1 MVQLLTSY
9 YANLWKI
16 KNPPLRAVRLRIMYQ
31 DVYSNERRHR
41 FNLADSALCESCGMV
56 ESVEHQL
63 YSCQNAER
71 VWDLFRQ
78 MTSEAISSFLDVI
91 LCNNRPEIEIIKAVL
106 LKALIQIDR
115 SRNKSNSLL
124 IAECV
129 HYLQVE
135 ARANCGRTEFILRLV
150 DVINLF
156 R

>member
-1 MVQLLTSY
+1 
-9 YANLWKI
+9 
-16 KNPPLRAVRLRIMYQ
+16 
-31 DVYSNERRHR
+31 
-41 FNLADSALCESCGMV
+41 
-56 ESVEHQL
+56 
-63 YSCQNAER
+63 
-71 VWDLFRQ
+71 

-150 DVINLF
+150 DVINQF